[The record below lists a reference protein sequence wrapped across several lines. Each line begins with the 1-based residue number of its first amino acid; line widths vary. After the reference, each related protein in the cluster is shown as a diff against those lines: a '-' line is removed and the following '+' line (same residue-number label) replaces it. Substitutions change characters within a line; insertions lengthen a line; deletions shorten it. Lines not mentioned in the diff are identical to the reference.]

1 MRGSQIKETLQQGGR
16 VYGTHIASLMN
27 PLAAAIATEMELD
40 FAFFC
45 TEHMPLD
52 RTEISMMCQ
61 LYAAKG
67 ISPVVRV
74 PSPDAVAVGMALD
87 AGAEGIVIP
96 YLESVDD
103 ARRMAGAVKYRPLK
117 GKLLKNVL
125 SGESTLNNETTRFL
139 QKFNDD
145 RYLIIGIESVPAIEK
160 LEQLIDAAEAEGVF
174 LGPHDITTSMGIPEQ
189 YNHPDFINTIENI
202 MCRCHRRN
210 VGVGLHTQLM
220 KLPEDVLQR
229 FFDAGMNWVINGAD
243 ITVMRDAMNQQ
254 LRQLRQMGNGSMV
267 DHSNG
272 IKKEV
277 SNGFTNRK
285 RIMSCIT

>member
-1 MRGSQIKETLQQGGR
+1 
-16 VYGTHIASLMN
+16 
-27 PLAAAIATEMELD
+27 
-40 FAFFC
+40 
-45 TEHMPLD
+45 MPLD

-87 AGAEGIVIP
+87 AGAEGIVVP
-96 YLESVDD
+96 YLESLDD

-117 GKLLKNVL
+117 GKLLKDVL
-125 SGESTLNNETTRFL
+125 SGESKLNNETTQFL
-139 QKFNDD
+139 QEFNND

-160 LEQLIDAAEAEGVF
+160 LEQLIDAAEADGVF

-189 YNHPDFINTIENI
+189 YNHPDFINTIEDI
-202 MCRCHRRN
+202 MRRCHRCN

-220 KLPEDVLQR
+220 KLPETILQR

-243 ITVMRDAMNQQ
+243 ITIMRDAMNQQ
-254 LRQLRQMGNGSMV
+254 LRQLRQMGDGEIDRETNGSKAEI
-267 DHSNG
+267 SNG
-272 IKKEV
+272 QANKKV
-277 SNGFTNRK
+277 
-285 RIMSCIT
+285 IMSCIT

>member
-27 PLAAAIATEMELD
+27 PLAAVMATEMELD

-74 PSPDAVAVGMALD
+74 PSPDAAAVGMALD
-87 AGAEGIVIP
+87 AGAEGIVVP
-96 YLESVDD
+96 YLESLDD

-117 GKLLKNVL
+117 GKLLRDVL
-125 SGESTLNNETTRFL
+125 SGESKLNNETTQFL
-139 QKFNDD
+139 QEFNND

-160 LEQLIDAAEAEGVF
+160 LEQLIDASEAEGVF
-174 LGPHDITTSMGIPEQ
+174 LGPHDITTSMGIPTQ
-189 YNHPDFINTIENI
+189 YDHPDLLIPSKTLCAAAIA
-202 MCRCHRRN
+202 
-210 VGVGLHTQLM
+210 V
-220 KLPEDVLQR
+220 VL
-229 FFDAGMNWVINGAD
+229 G
-243 ITVMRDAMNQQ
+243 
-254 LRQLRQMGNGSMV
+254 
-267 DHSNG
+267 
-272 IKKEV
+272 
-277 SNGFTNRK
+277 
-285 RIMSCIT
+285 